1 MEKYIYELEMKV
13 RDYEC
18 DLQGIVNNANYQH
31 YLEHTRHEFL
41 LSTGVSFAGL
51 HEQGVDP
58 VVARINMAF
67 KTPLKSGDEFISKLY
82 MKKEGIKYVFYQDI
96 FRKSDDKVVIKATVE
111 TVCLVNGRLSDSK
124 LLMRYLRH
132 TSKISP
138 QSNTESHRGNYSHK
152 KKLCETQCYSVVN

>member
-82 MKKEGIKYVFYQDI
+82 MKKKASSMFFIRIFFGRVMIK
-96 FRKSDDKVVIKATVE
+96 
-111 TVCLVNGRLSDSK
+111 
-124 LLMRYLRH
+124 
-132 TSKISP
+132 
-138 QSNTESHRGNYSHK
+138 
-152 KKLCETQCYSVVN
+152 

>member
-1 MEKYIYELEMKV
+1 MNYIYELPMKV

-41 LSTGVSFAGL
+41 LSAGVSFAGL

-67 KTPLKSGDEFISKLY
+67 KTPLRSGDEFVSKLY
-82 MKKEGIKYVFYQDI
+82 MKKEVSGFCVRFWHCRRSMGLHFFKNIAKMVVSYFTGFSKKMEYVLGFH
-96 FRKSDDKVVIKATVE
+96 F
-111 TVCLVNGRLSDSK
+111 
-124 LLMRYLRH
+124 
-132 TSKISP
+132 
-138 QSNTESHRGNYSHK
+138 
-152 KKLCETQCYSVVN
+152 CY